1 MIKTGWLIG
10 WLLGWLMLWC
20 CSPVSG
26 LAQSGSSMGSPTGLM
41 EPPLLPAE
49 LSVTASPYPDEIVMW
64 LEEGRADRVAPALQ
78 ALIAAQPQSLPLR
91 ALKVQLE
98 ALTGL
103 DELLQGTLEQPAP
116 ELPLA
121 DRFEALQRQLTRLE
135 LERKHYRGDQEEPA
149 AAFIERMESTAS
161 RLVEGFEALQV
172 ENVKGHPDPL
182 HDPEVL
188 LGGVRLA
195 LSRAYALQLG
205 QELNPMER
213 QFVWQ
218 TLQGEGDWLFN
229 LRLTALEG
237 QLVPESEGRAWLDA
251 TCAETPKPES
261 MRRSTSL
268 WARCRLLWL
277 QQRARGMGYEE
288 AAQLY
293 RSAQADFQETGLVDD
308 LRLSLARALGRGY
321 ARASRE
327 EAVRVY
333 QGLLEGLETGKA
345 SNTQYPAALE
355 LCQLLRRLNRFDEVV
370 QVANLWRAK
379 AAHIPYSLDREEG
392 RALYALGRYPES
404 LETLKRLVES
414 PRGRG
419 ADYLLM
425 VEAMRPLVGTPLG
438 EGRDLRREALQLA
451 DFAQLAM
458 SEEARVVGW
467 TSGQAPPLRE
477 LYARLAELNALSRH
491 ATLFPAPFALGGARL
506 LMEVLAVAL
515 GVMGIASWPRLVKRL
530 WRSGGLVSL
539 WGVLPAAWV
548 LGAPQGLEGLSQVG
562 WVGQGLLRVGLLWLG
577 GLLLGKAAGL
587 PLLGMRRF
595 WREIRRGE
603 VAGAFTFGMLVLGV
617 VSLELLSLYW
627 GAPVP
632 YLERFPAS
640 LMSLEL
646 RAVPEGLPL
655 LNRLG
660 LVLSGVVLYEL
671 LCRGVLLGGVA
682 LVGKGWRMPVVL
694 VVSAVMSA
702 ALRLGGL
709 EPVGVQLGVGVML
722 GGLLGWVRIRQGLD
736 MSLLL
741 ALVGALGAVGLKSLW
756 D

>member
-1 MIKTGWLIG
+1 MIKTGWLLG
-10 WLLGWLMLWC
+10 WLLIWC
-20 CSPVSG
+20 CSPVRG
-26 LAQSGSSMGSPTGLM
+26 LAQPGSSMGGPGGLM

-49 LSVTASPYPDEIVMW
+49 LSVAASSYPDEIVMW
-64 LEEGRADRVAPALQ
+64 LEDGRADRVAPALQ
-78 ALIAAQPQSLPLR
+78 ALIEAQPHSLPLR

-103 DELLQGTLEQPAP
+103 DGLLQGSLEQPAP

-149 AAFIERMESTAS
+149 AAFIERMERMAS
-161 RLVEGFEALQV
+161 LLVEGFEALQV
-172 ENVKGHPDPL
+172 ENVKGHSDPL

-213 QFVWQ
+213 QFLWQ
-218 TLQGEGDWLFN
+218 ALQVEGDWLIQ

-251 TCAETPKPES
+251 TCGETPKPES
-261 MRRSTSL
+261 VRHSTSL

-293 RSAQADFQETGLVDD
+293 RAAQGDFQESGLVDD

-333 QGLLEGLETGKA
+333 QGLLEGLETGRA

-379 AAHIPYSLDREEG
+379 ALHVPYSLDREEG

-458 SEEARVVGW
+458 REEAQVVGW

-530 WRSGGLVSL
+530 WRSGGLVAL
-539 WGVLPAAWV
+539 WGVLPAAWA
-548 LGAPQGLEGLSQVG
+548 LGAQQPGGLEGLSQVG

-587 PLLGMRRF
+587 PLLGLRRR
-595 WREIRRGE
+595 WRMIRTGGA
-603 VAGAFTFGMLVLGV
+603 AGALTFGVLVLGV
-617 VSLELLSLYW
+617 VCLELLSLFW

-655 LNRLG
+655 PNRLG

-682 LVGKGWRMPVVL
+682 LVGKSWGMPVVL
-694 VVSAVMSA
+694 AVSAVMGA
-702 ALRLGGL
+702 VLRLGGL
-709 EPVGVQLGVGVML
+709 EPLGVQLGVGVML

-741 ALVGALGAVGLKSLW
+741 ALVGALGAVGLKTW
-756 D
+756 WG